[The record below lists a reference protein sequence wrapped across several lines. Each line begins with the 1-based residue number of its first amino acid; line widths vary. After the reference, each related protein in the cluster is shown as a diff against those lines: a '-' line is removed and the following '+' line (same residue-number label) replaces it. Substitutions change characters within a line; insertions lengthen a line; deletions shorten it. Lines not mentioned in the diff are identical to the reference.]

1 MEILN
6 NKTVKSVSKR
16 TPMISIRA
24 MVGVF
29 SISLTAAKRMK
40 CKPGD
45 AVSFAQI
52 DDKFFIRKDDNE
64 DGFMIRPKPGTGG
77 QFNNKAVAERIVGNS
92 VGNGRFLVAIG
103 KNIEGVMYHELIR
116 MRNEN

>member
-16 TPMISIRA
+16 TPMINIRA

-52 DDKFFIRKDDNE
+52 EDKFYIRKDDTE
-64 DGFMIRPKPGTGG
+64 DGFRIRAKTGTGG
-77 QFNNKAVAERIVGNS
+77 QFNNKAIGERIVGNS
-92 VGNGRFLVAIG
+92 VDNRKFLVAVG
-103 KNIEGVMYHELIR
+103 KNIEGVMYHELIP
-116 MRNEN
+116 MRS